1 MSHLL
6 EILGRGLIGQISGAF
21 GAALG
26 PVPDAPTEDL
36 RQAIYADPDDLDAQ
50 VRLAVRYL
58 HCDDAVAARN
68 GFLDVLRRDSDHN
81 AARIGLACSYDE
93 LGRTEAA
100 LEELG
105 IVQKAD
111 PTNPA
116 TLFCLGYCHERLGAH
131 DQAVVYYQ
139 DSITVCPT
147 LRNAHERLAAIF
159 LQQNDTDLAIHHYAE
174 LCRLDPDQPELHLML
189 ASLLLKAGDHQAAV
203 ERFEHALSL
212 EPENWAAHGDLVS
225 TYEQAGLYREAI
237 EHLHEMIEKN
247 PEVADSH
254 SRLGDL
260 YARVGNDAAAT
271 AQYERAVQMC
281 PDYLEANVKLG
292 TQHLRAGRYE
302 EASRWFSFAL
312 EINDR
317 VLGAY
322 VGIGVAQH
330 AEGRVSEALAS
341 FEMAQNVEPNS
352 TLLFSE
358 IARMQLKAAAGEQ
371 ADKFLPLA
379 VGIEDATDGAPGIA
393 KDLLSRQIERLAVAV
408 EQNPNHADL
417 HYRLGLLYRNRG
429 QIEDAISCFRQ
440 AVTINPSYMK
450 ALIKLGL
457 ALKEAGETDES
468 ISVLKRAADLHPD
481 YMDLHYQLGLLF
493 AQKHQFEIAVEQ
505 LDRAVEPNPRN
516 VSFQANLALALQNMG
531 LVDRANATWQIVQD
545 LSPNSPY
552 LPQARSSTPARDPDA
567 MEGNHGQGHT
577 AG

>member
-21 GAALG
+21 DSALG
-26 PVPDAPTEDL
+26 PVPDVPTEEL
-36 RQAIYADPDDLDAQ
+36 RQAVRADPDDLDAR
-50 VRLAVRYL
+50 VRLAVRCL
-58 HCDDAVAARN
+58 HSEDAVAAQH
-68 GFLDVLRRDSDHN
+68 GFLDVLRRDSDHS
-81 AARIGLACSYDE
+81 AARIGLACAYDD

-105 IVQKAD
+105 IVQKAE
-111 PTNPA
+111 PTSPA

-159 LQQNDTDLAIHHYAE
+159 LHQGETDLAIHHYSE

-189 ASLLLKAGDHQAAV
+189 ASLLLKAGDHRAAV

-247 PEVADSH
+247 PDVADSH
-254 SRLGDL
+254 ARLGDL
-260 YARVGNDAAAT
+260 YARIGNDVAAT
-271 AQYERAVQMC
+271 TQYERAVQMC

-292 TQHLRAGRYE
+292 TQHLRAGRYQ

-330 AEGRVSEALAS
+330 AEGRVNEALAS
-341 FEMAQNVEPNS
+341 FDMAQNVEPNS
-352 TLLFSE
+352 MLLFSE
-358 IARMQLKAAAGEQ
+358 IARMQLKASAGEQ
-371 ADKFLPLA
+371 ADKFLPVT
-379 VGIEDATDGAPGIA
+379 VGGEDQTDGAPGIA
-393 KDLLSRQIERLAVAV
+393 KDLLSRQIERLVVAV
-408 EQNPNHADL
+408 ERAPNHADL

-429 QIEDAISCFRQ
+429 QIEDAIACFRE
-440 AVTINPSYMK
+440 AVTINPSYAK

-457 ALKEAGETDES
+457 ALKEAGETDEAV
-468 ISVLKRAADLHPD
+468 SVLKQAADLHPD
-481 YMDLHYQLGLLF
+481 YVDLHYQLGLLF
-493 AQKHQFEIAVEQ
+493 AQRHQFEIAVEHF
-505 LDRAVEPNPRN
+505 DRAVEGNPQN
-516 VSFQANLALALQNMG
+516 VSFQANLALALQNMS

-545 LSPNSPY
+545 LSPESSY
-552 LPQARSSTPARDPDA
+552 LQQARSTPARDRDA
-567 MEGNHGQGHT
+567 TEGNRGQGHT